1 MIKRKA
7 EACNDIRI
15 INKKT
20 KSQDQNHDIQNQHG
34 TAVVTRE
41 FELPDLV
48 VSQVLLLLP
57 TKLAVRASIL
67 SRQWERVWSS
77 IPVLVF
83 NEYEEPGGDWHTL
96 EHKLF
101 VDFLKKCL
109 KRREKDKYTVDKLT
123 LHMRYGGGRGSTA
136 IIDKWTSF
144 AVERNIKEI
153 DIILKRKLG
162 PDKNAIYKLSQT
174 ILNAKSLTTLN
185 LENVRIV
192 DNMSCI
198 SLPSLESMS
207 LTTVVL
213 SKLGFIQL
221 ISGCPSIEYLSLNQC
236 RLKDDVKISS
246 LSIKSLK
253 VVQCSIVGMEIEAM
267 NLEYFL
273 SCYTSMSKINIAS
286 CQTLRNLN
294 FSDRCL
300 EGAWFEHGL
309 DSRFPLLESLTMN
322 NCIISSS
329 IINVDNQ
336 QLKHIALY
344 GYDKNVAKV
353 TLSTPNLLSFELST
367 AGYLSSAEF
376 STLVSNFSISA
387 PKLLEAMIIINF
399 DPIVDSYSSS
409 MRKFLGNFDCSRK
422 LNLSVNAAQ
431 ALIFSEETRKTC
443 QPPLPTVEHLEV
455 QTYSSA
461 DVKEEDLGSSLEWLA
476 PTVDSLRVTVY
487 EENEI
492 FTHAKLMKADALS
505 YIGLNCRDDSSEL

>member
-7 EACNDIRI
+7 EGCNDIRI
-15 INKKT
+15 INKKI

-48 VSQVLLLLP
+48 VSQVLILLP

-83 NEYEEPGGDWHTL
+83 NEYEEPGSDWHTL

-101 VDFLKKCL
+101 IDFLKKCL

-123 LHMRYGGGRGSTA
+123 LHM
-136 IIDKWTSF
+136 
-144 AVERNIKEI
+144 
-153 DIILKRKLG
+153 
-162 PDKNAIYKLSQT
+162 
-174 ILNAKSLTTLN
+174 
-185 LENVRIV
+185 
-192 DNMSCI
+192 
-198 SLPSLESMS
+198 
-207 LTTVVL
+207 
-213 SKLGFIQL
+213 
-221 ISGCPSIEYLSLNQC
+221 

-336 QLKHIALY
+336 RLKHIALY